1 VSTISTII
9 QVELPSGG
17 TVDINRFRYGSG
29 EKRVA
34 IVAGI
39 RGDTPEGLRV
49 AHIVSEAL
57 LPFSETLCG
66 TIDIYP
72 CVNPLAAE
80 QGLRLWPFFQ
90 VDLNRRFPG
99 NASGHPPDR
108 VAAALVDDIKGADV
122 VIELR
127 GARPGFEEIP
137 NAMVRSG
144 DEMAM
149 NIAQNANVQYVW
161 VREPGPAA
169 PKTFAYQ
176 FPHSLIL
183 EGGAG
188 NRLVHDVGQSL
199 KNGVLNLL
207 SFLGIFPEEQLP
219 FAWATI
225 ERPLTI
231 VDNEILRVRARCSGL
246 FIPNCGLNQTIE
258 KGMPIGRII
267 DPKLGLVREEVVA
280 EHHTRL
286 VAIRHHPVVSPGT
299 VVARLI
305 VEKE

>member
-1 VSTISTII
+1 M
-9 QVELPSGG
+9 
-17 TVDINRFRYGSG
+17 VDINRFRYGSG

-57 LPFSETLCG
+57 IPVSERLSG

-72 CVNPLAAE
+72 CINPLAAE

-99 NASGHPPDR
+99 NANGHPPDR
-108 VAAALVDDIKGADV
+108 VAAALVNDIQGADV

-144 DEMAM
+144 DDLAL
-149 NIAQNANVQYVW
+149 NIAQNANVHYVW

-176 FPHSLIL
+176 FSHSLIL

-188 NRLVHDVGQSL
+188 NRLVHDVGQTL
-199 KNGVLNLL
+199 MNGVLNIL
-207 SFLGIFPEEQLP
+207 SYLGIFPEEELP

-225 ERPLTI
+225 ERPTTI
-231 VDNEILRVRARCSGL
+231 VDHEILRIRTNCSGL
-246 FIPNCGLNQTIE
+246 FIPSCSINETIDE
-258 KGMPIGRII
+258 GVSIGRII
-267 DPKLGLVREEVVA
+267 DPKLGLVREEVF
-280 EHHTRL
+280 TKNRSRL

-305 VEKE
+305 VENE